1 MGKSINIVPGA
12 VLQGKKNRR
21 QKPVTSRRKL
31 HLSALRGT
39 FPDRPETGALKCDVP
54 YNNKRVWSFKQHQ
67 FCTCTRVYLMY
78 IYMNLV
84 FEKYLKLIHCS
95 FLIGRVYCMYSYMNL
110 IFGKVLKN

>member
-67 FCTCTRVYLMY
+67 SLYMYTYIFNIYLY
-78 IYMNLV
+78 
-84 FEKYLKLIHCS
+84 E
-95 FLIGRVYCMYSYMNL
+95 
-110 IFGKVLKN
+110 FGF